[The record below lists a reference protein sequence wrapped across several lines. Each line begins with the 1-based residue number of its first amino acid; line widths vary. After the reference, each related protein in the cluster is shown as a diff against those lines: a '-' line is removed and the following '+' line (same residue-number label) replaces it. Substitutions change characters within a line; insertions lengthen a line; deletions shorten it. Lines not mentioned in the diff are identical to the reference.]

1 MNTTPS
7 HTSPHHAP
15 DKRYVISASR
25 KTDIPAFYAEWF
37 MNRIR
42 AGYCHWIN
50 PYTGQ
55 VHRIELTPETCLAI
69 VFWTRHA
76 TPLLPYLDELTA
88 RGFKYYFNFTLL
100 GYPVPLE
107 TQVPSLEAAVRA
119 FRTLSE
125 QVTPDRVFWK
135 YDPIVVSNRTPLSYH
150 LDRFGLIAERL
161 AGYTHRCAYAWL
173 TLFEHT
179 QRNLAQIIHSGQLAL
194 QTPSSTERRLFLS
207 QLLDL
212 ACTHEMQ
219 LHSCFSEDYL
229 SVPGIQAGS
238 CVDIEVLRKLN
249 DNPQLEITSAGEM
262 SQALGYR
269 PQRHLSMATVRRQ
282 VIKVQRRI
290 GGTPSL
296 GHCRCRAAIDI
307 GCEDTCL
314 FGCTYCLA
322 THSRAEALANHQ
334 IHDPADTVL
343 LRPAQWRGVDLEA
356 MAQPLA

>member
-1 MNTTPS
+1 MNS
-7 HTSPHHAP
+7 
-15 DKRYVISASR
+15 DLLQNNRYVISASR

-76 TPLLPYLDELTA
+76 APLLPYLDELTA
-88 RGFKYYFNFTLL
+88 RGFKYYFHFTLL
-100 GYPVPLE
+100 GYPAPLE
-107 TQVPSLEAAVRA
+107 PQASSLETAVHT
-119 FRTLSE
+119 FRVLSE
-125 QVTPDRVFWK
+125 KVTPDRVFWK
-135 YDPIVVSNRTPLSYH
+135 YDPIMVSNLTPLAYH
-150 LDRFGLIAERL
+150 LDRFNLIAERL

-173 TLFEHT
+173 ILLEHT
-179 QRNLAQIIHSGQLAL
+179 QRNLAQLVRSEGLAL
-194 QTPSSTERRLFLS
+194 QTPSSAERRQFLA

-212 ACTHEMQ
+212 ACTHGMQ

-238 CVDIEVLRKLN
+238 CVDIDVLRKVT
-249 DNPQLEITSAGEM
+249 DNPQLEIASTGEL
-262 SQALGYR
+262 QHALGYR
-269 PQRHLSMATVRRQ
+269 PQRQMSLASVRRQ
-282 VIKVQRRI
+282 AIKIQRRI
-290 GGTPSL
+290 SGTQSL

-307 GCEDTCL
+307 GHEDTCL

-322 THSRAEALANHQ
+322 THSREQAIANHQ
-334 IHDPADTVL
+334 AHDPMDAL
-343 LRPAQWRGVDLEA
+343 LSRPAQWRGVDLEA
-356 MAQPLA
+356 IARPLV